1 MTARTAGPKWGL
13 VVIALLGAASAA
25 PVHCADWSLV
35 PSFDLSERYEQ
46 NVGLRAVN
54 AFGSNSTELGL
65 GLALRGST
73 ESTSYAIEPRLAW
86 QRYGNSGDQNLD
98 RDEQRAH
105 LSFDHKGEL
114 NTLSGDLVL
123 TSDSTLTSELGTT
136 GINQFNR
143 RHQELLSSLNYTWQ
157 WSERY
162 SLVPTVSYRKSRY
175 LDAADLGL
183 LDFNYASASLAAVA
197 VVAPRQTLSLATSA
211 GRMQSLSPTTQNT
224 NVTLQWSW
232 KPAQNWQTSLA
243 AGPSWVKTPTGTENG
258 TIYSASL
265 SHASE
270 LTSVSLSASRSISPA
285 GRGVLTQREDVAA
298 GVGRVWSEH
307 WSSGLNASAIQS
319 RELISTLGFAF
330 GDVRYVRAE
339 TNTTWRPLRNW
350 SVVLYAGYSRQIYQT
365 AAFNAGGWDG
375 RLALNWSRDLY
386 GN

>member
-270 LTSVSLSASRSISPA
+270 LTSVSLS
-285 GRGVLTQREDVAA
+285 
-298 GVGRVWSEH
+298 EH